1 MNETPLP
8 LAPVVDF
15 SEHDM
20 QHRYRVDS
28 ANPAV
33 AEVPTKPDASMLA
46 AGARAGAVSVEVAW
60 KVYQAMVRAAG

>member
-1 MNETPLP
+1 
-8 LAPVVDF
+8 
-15 SEHDM
+15 M
-20 QHRYRVDS
+20 QSRRHNGAVQ
-28 ANPAV
+28 AAV

>member
-1 MNETPLP
+1 MNENPLP
-8 LAPVVDF
+8 LAPIVDL
-15 SEHDM
+15 SERDM
-20 QHRYRVDS
+20 QSRRRNGAVQ
-28 ANPAV
+28 AAV